1 MPTVGRL
8 LSTGTLRATTFDE
21 FSGTSSNIGLTSTG
35 TFYASELIEGDASL
49 TSSIPMRFTSDKK
62 LLVYNSFDE
71 MTGVVSSTINLYD
84 NISGLAA
91 YMTGFMSEYQNPSF
105 YSYNL
110 DGDATYIVD
119 GGNDMYDNGNFT
131 TPWLIAGTN
140 YTSNSGTISLYPS
153 RISYSNTTATL
164 VDISFRYASLGYG
177 TSPDKRPLTVIG
189 TRTGTGNPIGW
200 QKGGN
205 SGADGSGTLLS
216 GFAYNGTVINGFT
229 TYAYIRETS
238 GAIDPSHCDLYI
250 LLGHSNWDSTFG
262 TINTFADPVVNGGC
276 GGYLYTSGAG
286 VKNILAIT
294 TLLSKASAAQVTTAE
309 CQTVTTNIINR
320 VKLYFGF

>member
-1 MPTVGRL
+1 M
-8 LSTGTLRATTFDE
+8 S
-21 FSGTSSNIGLTSTG
+21 
-35 TFYASELIEGDASL
+35 
-49 TSSIPMRFTSDKK
+49 
-62 LLVYNSFDE
+62 
-71 MTGVVSSTINLYD
+71 
-84 NISGLAA
+84 
-91 YMTGFMSEYQNPSF
+91 GFMSDYKNPSF

-140 YTSNSGTISLYPS
+140 YTSNSGTVASYTS

-164 VDISFRYASLGYG
+164 VDTNFTYASLGYG

-238 GAIDPSHCDLYI
+238 GAVDPSHCDLYI

-262 TINTFADPVVNGGC
+262 TINTFADPVSNGGC

>member
-21 FSGTSSNIGLTSTG
+21 FSGTSSNIGITSTG

-71 MTGVVSSTINLYD
+71 VTGIGVDLYE
-84 NISGLAA
+84 NITGLAD
-91 YMTGFMSEYQNPSF
+91 YMTGFMSEYRNPSF
-105 YSYNL
+105 YSYTL
-110 DGDATYIVD
+110 DGDATYILD
-119 GGNDMYDNGNFT
+119 GGLDMYDAGNFT

-140 YTSNSGTISLYPS
+140 YTSSAGTPVSNYPS

-164 VDISFRYASLGYG
+164 VDTSFRYASLGYG

-205 SGADGSGTLLS
+205 SGADGGGTLAS
-216 GFAYNGTVINGFT
+216 GFVYNGTTVNGFT
-229 TYAYIRETS
+229 VYSYIRQTYS
-238 GAIDPSHCDLYI
+238 AGDPSHCDLYI
-250 LLGHSNWDSTFG
+250 LLGHPSWDSTFG
-262 TINTFADPVVNGGC
+262 TINSFAAATSFGSN
-276 GGYLYTSGAG
+276 GGYLYTSGTG
-286 VKNILAIT
+286 VKNILAIA
-294 TLLSKASAAQVTTAE
+294 TLLSKSSGVQVTNAE
-309 CQTVTTNIINR
+309 CQTVTDNIINR

>member
-62 LLVYNSFDE
+62 LLVYDSFDE
-71 MTGVVSSTINLYD
+71 VTGIGVDLYE
-84 NISGLAA
+84 NIGGLAA
-91 YMTGFMSEYQNPSF
+91 YMTGFMSEYRNPSF

-110 DGDATYIVD
+110 DGDATYIID
-119 GGNDMYDNGNFT
+119 GGLDMYDGGNFT
-131 TPWLIAGTN
+131 TPWLI
-140 YTSNSGTISLYPS
+140 SGTTYISSAGAPVTNYPS

-164 VDISFRYASLGYG
+164 VDTSFRYASLGYG

-189 TRTGTGNPIGW
+189 TRSGVGNPIGW

-205 SGADGSGTLLS
+205 SGADGGGILAS
-216 GFAYNGTVINGFT
+216 GFVYNGTTVNGFT
-229 TYAYIRETS
+229 VYSYIRQTYS
-238 GAIDPSHCDLYI
+238 AGDPSHCDLYI
-250 LLGHSNWDSTFG
+250 LLGHPSWDSTFG
-262 TINTFADPVVNGGC
+262 TINNFAAATNLGSN

-286 VKNILAIT
+286 VKNILAIA
-294 TLLSKASAAQVTTAE
+294 TLLSKSGGAQVTNAE
-309 CQTVTTNIINR
+309 CQTITNNIINR